1 MEFSEVVR
9 ERYSCKSYESR
20 QIEQEKLDQIL
31 EAGTPGSY
39 CQEPA
44 GTAHLRDTVRG
55 RAGKD

>member
-31 EAGTPGSY
+31 EAGRLAP
-39 CQEPA
+39 
-44 GTAHLRDTVRG
+44 TAKLFHKKSSVRII
-55 RAGKD
+55 

>member
-31 EAGTPGSY
+31 EAGRLAPTAKNL
-39 CQEPA
+39 QEQ
-44 GTAHLRDTVRG
+44 R
-55 RAGKD
+55 K